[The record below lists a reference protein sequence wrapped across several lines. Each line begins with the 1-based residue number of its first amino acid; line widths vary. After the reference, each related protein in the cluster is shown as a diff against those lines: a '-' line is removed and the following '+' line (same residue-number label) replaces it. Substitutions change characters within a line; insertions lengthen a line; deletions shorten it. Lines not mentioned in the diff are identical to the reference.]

1 MGRFIVPLAVLAAG
15 GGLAWLGYKAAKK
28 AAVPAPANG
37 GNGNNGASGIGQAI
51 LPSSTYQKNKT
62 AEGILLSL

>member
-28 AAVPAPANG
+28 AATPEQT
-37 GNGNNGASGIGQAI
+37 GNGNGNGPSGIGQAI